1 MAVACRAETT
11 IRGKAVCARWNM
23 PEEEVLRVDPC
34 VHGTALG
41 FWVSRSMIR
50 FPCRWNKSTHVSY

>member
-1 MAVACRAETT
+1 MAVAVACRAETS

-23 PEEEVLRVDPC
+23 PEEEGLHVDPC

-41 FWVSRSMIR
+41 FG
-50 FPCRWNKSTHVSY
+50 CRDR

>member
-1 MAVACRAETT
+1 MRMIFGGGAPVAVAVACRAETS

-23 PEEEVLRVDPC
+23 PEEEGLHVDPC

-41 FWVSRSMIR
+41 FG
-50 FPCRWNKSTHVSY
+50 CRDR